1 KIFLSTIGILI
12 FEKCTLTQALFEV
25 TSAFGTVG
33 LTTGITHSLSVPSK
47 VILILCMYIGRI
59 GISTLALGLALR
71 SRADRIIHFEETVT
85 IG

>member
-1 KIFLSTIGILI
+1 MI
-12 FEKCTLTQALFEV
+12 FEKCSLTEALFEV

-33 LTTGITHSLSVPSK
+33 LSTGITFGLTDSSK

-59 GISTLALGLALR
+59 GISTLALALAMR
-71 SRADRIIHFEETVT
+71 SSADRVFHSEESVT